1 MCGSGGMLWL
11 YEGWGTCSLALGNL
25 GSSSGKTGNLGQ
37 NGVSA
42 AN

>member
-1 MCGSGGMLWL
+1 MCGVGGMLWL
-11 YEGWGTCSLALGNL
+11 CEGQGGCSLALGNL
-25 GSSSGKTGNLGQ
+25 GSSSGQIGSLGH